1 MKQKT
6 FGLSVTGL
14 FKTQKTKPS
23 SRGRTPEG
31 DPNPVDVHVGNRIR
45 LRRQLMGYNQE
56 KLAALLGVSFQQVQK
71 YEQGNNRVSASR
83 LWDISKVLAVPVSF
97 FFDDMDPTVAGQSPR
112 KFQSSDPCSATEDKI
127 EPEPC
132 EPMQKEETLELVR
145 AYYKIP
151 NRQAARQMFELIIS
165 MSKAVYPQDKKK

>member
-6 FGLSVTGL
+6 IGLTVTGL

-45 LRRQLMGYNQE
+45 LRRQLMGYSQE

-71 YEQGNNRVSASR
+71 YEQGNNRR
-83 LWDISKVLAVPVSF
+83 QPLMGYQQSF
-97 FFDDMDPTVAGQSPR
+97 GCPR
-112 KFQSSDPCSATEDKI
+112 QLLF
-127 EPEPC
+127 
-132 EPMQKEETLELVR
+132 
-145 AYYKIP
+145 
-151 NRQAARQMFELIIS
+151 
-165 MSKAVYPQDKKK
+165 